1 MIIKTIS
8 YTDYNGNQV
17 TEDFYFHFSEAEL
30 MEMQLGEHGGFSQR
44 INKIINASDQP
55 ALIKLVKEFVLDAH
69 GVKSADGKRFMKN
82 EEIRTAFVE
91 NPAYSIIFMEL
102 ARDDVKAAEFV
113 NGVVPDHMKKDVAE
127 AIKKNTPAVA
137 AN

>member
-1 MIIKTIS
+1 MIIKTVP
-8 YTDYNGNQV
+8 YKDYNGNQV

-30 MEMQLGEHGGFSQR
+30 MEMQLGEHGGFNQR
-44 INKIINASDQP
+44 VQNIINASDQP
-55 ALIKLVKEFVLDAH
+55 ALIKLVKQFVLDAY

-82 EEIRTAFVE
+82 DELRTAFLE

-127 AIKKNTPAVA
+127 AIKNGTSAIT